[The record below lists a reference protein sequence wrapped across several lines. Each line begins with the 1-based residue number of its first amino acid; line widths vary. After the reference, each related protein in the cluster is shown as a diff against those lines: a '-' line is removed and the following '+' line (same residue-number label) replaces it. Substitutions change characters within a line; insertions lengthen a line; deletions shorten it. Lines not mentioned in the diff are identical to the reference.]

1 MGKNIGIITFH
12 ASYNCGSML
21 QTYALKTKLEQLGHT
36 CQIIDFSNKGQQEIY
51 SVYARNKSIKDLIRN
66 IIIYT
71 YHRRIERNYE
81 SYEEF
86 IQKYFS
92 LTSQKYECLEQL
104 SDDGFDAI
112 IAGSDQIWNI
122 TIADGD
128 DAYFLPWVKCAK
140 KIAYAPSFGAKSPL
154 VFAKNPDIYKQY
166 ISEFDSLSVREKN
179 GQKWIKE
186 LTGLDAEI
194 IIDPTLF
201 HNIDVYN
208 VIRDTKLVLP
218 DKYIF
223 YYSPGYSRD
232 INFLVKKIS
241 SKYNLPVIA
250 FNSRNFYVRGMGFS
264 KFLLPSIENPS
275 SYLTLIKNATM
286 VITTSFHGTVFS
298 SLYKKCFWTV
308 KNKGMFGDDDRV
320 QTLMDTFNLSD
331 RMIEIKFNPDFNYLS
346 PKDYSIFDRNL
357 ERERIKATAY
367 LKKALDF

>member
-36 CQIIDFSNKGQQEIY
+36 CQIINFSNKGQQEIY
-51 SVYARNKSIKDLIRN
+51 SVYDRNKSIKNIIRN
-66 IIIYT
+66 LIIYAC
-71 YHRRIERNYE
+71 HKRIKKNYE

-92 LTSQKYECLEQL
+92 ISTQKIENMEQL

-128 DAYFLPWVKCAK
+128 DAYFLPWVKYAK

-154 VFAKNPDIYKQY
+154 VFAKDPNIYKQY
-166 ISEFDSLSVREKN
+166 ISGFNSLSVREKN

-201 HNIDVYN
+201 HDIYIYN
-208 VIRDTKLVLP
+208 MIRDTNLAFP
-218 DKYIF
+218 EKYIF

-232 INFLVKKIS
+232 INTLVEKIS
-241 SKYNLPVIA
+241 KKYNLPVIA
-250 FNSRNFYVRGMGFS
+250 FNARNFYVRGMGFS
-264 KFLLPSIENPS
+264 KFSLPAIENPS

-308 KNKGMFGDDDRV
+308 KNKGMFENDDRV

-331 RMIEIKFNPDFNYLS
+331 RMIEINFNPDFDYLS
-346 PKDYSIFDRNL
+346 EKDYTIFDKNL
-357 ERERIKATAY
+357 ENERIKATEY
-367 LKKALDF
+367 INKALEF

>member
-36 CQIIDFSNKGQQEIY
+36 CQIINFSNKGQQEIY
-51 SVYARNKSIKDLIRN
+51 SVYARNNSIKNIIRN
-66 IIIYT
+66 LIIYT
-71 YHRRIERNYE
+71 CHKRIERNYK

-86 IQKYFS
+86 IQRYFS
-92 LTSQKYECLEQL
+92 LSTQKIENIEQL
-104 SDDGFDAI
+104 SDEGFDAI

-128 DAYFLPWVKCAK
+128 DAYFLPWVKSAK

-154 VFAKNPDIYKQY
+154 VFAKNPNVYKQY
-166 ISEFDSLSVREKN
+166 ISEFNNLSVREKN

-201 HNIDVYN
+201 HDIDIYNI
-208 VIRDTKLVLP
+208 IRDTNLTLP
-218 DKYIF
+218 NKYIF
-223 YYSPGYSRD
+223 YYSPSYSRD
-232 INFLVKKIS
+232 INTLVKKIS
-241 SKYNLPVIA
+241 NKYNLPVIA

-264 KFLLPSIENPS
+264 NFSLPQVENPS

-308 KNKGMFGDDDRV
+308 KNQGMFGDDDRV
-320 QTLMDTFNLSD
+320 LTLLDTFNLSD
-331 RMIEIKFNPDFNYLS
+331 RMIEISFNPDFNYLS
-346 PKDYSIFDRNL
+346 EKDYIMFDKNL
-357 ERERIKATAY
+357 EIERTKATTY
-367 LKKALDF
+367 IKKALDF